1 MDNNSEYLRRIRVFI
16 ASPDDVPN
24 ERETFRKIIE
34 RVNRVKALSNGIYL
48 EAVGW
53 EDTLPGKGRPQEKIN
68 KDIIKC
74 DIIIMLLWKR
84 WGTPTGKY
92 SSGFEEEFE
101 ISKKHGKDIWFYF
114 REISDSKSDN
124 NDNHI
129 EKVSKFKN
137 KLESDKEYVFKLY
150 KDENDWTELFF
161 ENLCKWLD
169 EPVVENT
176 NPLNDDNFDQIIT
189 NTLSIQSRI
198 YDEIRLPSIGS
209 AQLSSY
215 LWDVNNFDGFW
226 YDLDLSISSESLEI
240 GGLFSSLELE
250 INNNNRIIYKSALVY
265 QTTRQN
271 KTLKIVENG
280 KSSSNIFG
288 LFENGQYQIVG
299 WMGQPYIAVNGQANK
314 LAQLIIEQGN
324 ATNEKKTLT
333 IGETWDIGDG
343 WALSAQSIDAKAS
356 PRQVWLVLSKNGVK
370 KDDKVI
376 AQGNSY
382 VYIEKEF
389 ADEKDVPLFITY
401 VDKIFAGATTDMIQ
415 LRYTWAIGTQIT
427 EPKVNDRLGNMEV
440 VTADFSSITLKNKED
455 ILLSPGQIVDI
466 MDNLKFKVADDPNFL
481 RFYPMISK

>member
-1 MDNNSEYLRRIRVFI
+1 MDNNFDDLRRIRVFI

-101 ISKKHGKDIWFYF
+101 TSKKHGKEIVFYF
-114 REISDSKSDN
+114 REISEDTSGNYDN
-124 NDNHI
+124 QI
-129 EKVSKFKN
+129 EKVLEFRSKIESEQEYLFKT
-137 KLESDKEYVFKLY
+137 Y
-150 KDENDWTELFF
+150 KDENDWTNKFF
-161 ENLCKWLD
+161 DYLCLWLD

-176 NPLNDDNFDQIIT
+176 HSLNDDDFDPVIT
-189 NTLSIQSRI
+189 NTLPIQSRI
-198 YDEIRLPSIGS
+198 YDEIRFPSIGS
-209 AQLSSY
+209 VQLPSY

-226 YDLDLSISSESLEI
+226 YDFKLGISSESLEI

-250 INNNNRIIYKSALVY
+250 INNNNRIIHKNALVY

-280 KSSSNIFG
+280 KSSSDIFG

-324 ATNEKKTLT
+324 AVNEKKTLT

-343 WALSAQSIDAKAS
+343 WTLSAQRIDAGAF
-356 PRQVWLVLSKNGVK
+356 PRQVWLVLSRDGIKR
-370 KDDKVI
+370 DDKVI
-376 AQGNSY
+376 AQGEAY

-389 ADEKDVPLFITY
+389 AGEKDVPLFITY
-401 VDKIFAGATTDMIQ
+401 VDYIFAGATTDMVQ
-415 LRYTWAIGTQIT
+415 LRYTWAIGTSIT
-427 EPKVNDRLGNMEV
+427 EPMANDRFGNMEV
-440 VTADFSSITLKNKED
+440 VTADYSNIILKNNKD
-455 ILLSPGQIVDI
+455 IVLSAGQNIDI
-466 MDNLKFKVADDPNFL
+466 MGDLKFKVADDSNFL
-481 RFYPMISK
+481 RFYPMILK

>member
-1 MDNNSEYLRRIRVFI
+1 MENNFEDFRRIRLFI

-24 ERETFRKIIE
+24 ERKKFRKIIE
-34 RVNRVKALSNGIYL
+34 RVNRVKAESNGF
-48 EAVGW
+48 EFKAVGW
-53 EDTLPGKGRPQEKIN
+53 EDTLPGKGHPQRKIN
-68 KDIIKC
+68 KDLIKC

-101 ISKKHGKDIWFYF
+101 ISKKHGKDIVFYF
-114 REISDSKSDN
+114 REISEDTADN
-124 NDNHI
+124 NNQI
-129 EKVSKFKN
+129 EKVLEFRSKIESEQEYLFKT
-137 KLESDKEYVFKLY
+137 Y
-150 KDENDWTELFF
+150 KDENDWTNKFF
-161 ENLCKWLD
+161 DYLCLWLD
-169 EPVVENT
+169 EPSVENT
-176 NPLNDDNFDQIIT
+176 HSLTDDDFDPVIT
-189 NTLSIQSRI
+189 NTLPIQSRI
-198 YDEIRLPSIGS
+198 YDEIRLPPIGS

-250 INNNNRIIYKSALVY
+250 INNNNRIIHKNALVY

-343 WALSAQSIDAKAS
+343 WTLSAQSIDARAS
-356 PRQVWLVLSKNGVK
+356 PRQVWLVLSKDGVK

-389 ADEKDVPLFITY
+389 AGEKDVPLFITY
-401 VDKIFAGATTDMIQ
+401 VDYIFAGTATDMVQ
-415 LRYTWAIGTQIT
+415 LRYTWAIGTRII
-427 EPKVNDRLGNMEV
+427 EPRVSDRFGNMEV
-440 VTADFSSITLKNKED
+440 VTADYSNIILKNKED
-455 ILLSPGQIVDI
+455 IILSPSQIVDV
-466 MDNLKFKVADDPNFL
+466 MGDLKFKVADDSNFL